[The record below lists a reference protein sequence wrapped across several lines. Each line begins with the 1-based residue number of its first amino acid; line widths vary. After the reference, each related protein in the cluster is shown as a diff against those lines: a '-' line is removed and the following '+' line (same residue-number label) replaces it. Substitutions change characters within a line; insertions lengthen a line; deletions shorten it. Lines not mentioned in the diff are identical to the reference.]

1 MKVKVYLDNLVER
14 AVLDL
19 ETKGSSSDE
28 ISEAVRDAVAGSAFQ
43 YANYDVHAADGH
55 FLFSV
60 IRKFKDEKGA
70 WI

>member
-43 YANYDVHAADGH
+43 YANYDVHTEDGN
-55 FLFSV
+55 
-60 IRKFKDEKGA
+60 
-70 WI
+70 